1 MVSQTSCNFQALM
14 KYMIAI
20 NHKHIGFCLFVNS
33 NEEYD
38 LFLVQHVIMKT
49 GYLSDKKLRKFS
61 LEFSTERPASRKFQS
76 LILDAR
82 YVKNMIFCYSQI
94 GNDIL
99 STSNRVDFHI
109 F

>member
-1 MVSQTSCNFQALM
+1 MVSQTFCNFQAVM

-20 NHKHIGFCLFVNS
+20 NHYWVLLVCTS

-38 LFLVQHVIMKT
+38 LFLVQHVIIKT
-49 GYLSDKKLRKFS
+49 GSMPNKKLRKFS

-109 F
+109 S